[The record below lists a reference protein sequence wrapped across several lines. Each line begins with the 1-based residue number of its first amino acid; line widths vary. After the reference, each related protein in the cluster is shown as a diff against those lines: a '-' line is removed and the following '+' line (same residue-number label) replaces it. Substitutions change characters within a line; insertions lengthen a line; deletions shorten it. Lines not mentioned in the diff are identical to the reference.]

1 MSAPLVVKFG
11 GDALASPERI
21 AIAARRV
28 RLRLESRPVVAV
40 ASARRGVT
48 DHLLGLVELVRT
60 GTAQEG
66 GDTPA
71 LFAASDRAVAAGEVV
86 AASLLAVA
94 LGGLGIK
101 AQVLDA
107 REAGL
112 SSDGRWTRAQLT
124 RVQPARI
131 AKLLQRGVSPVIT
144 GFQGWHRGQVT
155 TLGRGG
161 SDTTAVALAAALG
174 AVRCE
179 MVKHTGGLL
188 TADPKLVPEARLIP
202 RASHRFLS
210 ALAAAGARVI
220 SYRAAAL
227 AERERVPL
235 RFTALEGNTAV
246 SDVGFDHEAFET
258 AAVAARSGRY
268 RFTAHIPAK
277 VDSVRVDAFLEA
289 VAAAGIPAEL
299 EIADDGTGSR
309 IDLLTDPSDLDLC
322 LAAARPLLPRGRRP
336 ALIATGLTTVTVL
349 GALPGGAAPLH
360 AAAHG
365 ISGTQVL
372 RTSVHQ
378 AGVSFLVA
386 DDHGTA
392 LLRAL
397 HAALGTSLP
406 ETATES
412 THAHYPQERI
422 HVGHR

>member
-28 RLRLESRPVVAV
+28 GLRLEAQPVVAV

-66 GDTPA
+66 DDTPA

-112 SSDGRWTRAQLT
+112 SSDGQWTRAQLT

-131 AKLLQRGVSPVIT
+131 AKLLQRGVTPVIT

-202 RASHRFLS
+202 RASHRFLT

-235 RFTALEGNTAV
+235 RFTALEGNTSV
-246 SDVGFDHEAFET
+246 SDVDINHDDVGAT
-258 AAVAARSGRY
+258 AVAARSGRY
-268 RFTAHIPAK
+268 RFTAHSPLK
-277 VDSVRVDAFLEA
+277 VDRSQSNAFLEA
-289 VAAAGIPAEL
+289 VAVAGIPAEL
-299 EIADDGTGSR
+299 EIADDGIGSR
-309 IDLLTDPSDLDLC
+309 IDLLADPSDLDSC
-322 LAAARPLLPRGRRP
+322 LAAARPLLPRGRCR
-336 ALIATGLTTVTVL
+336 
-349 GALPGGAAPLH
+349 
-360 AAAHG
+360 
-365 ISGTQVL
+365 
-372 RTSVHQ
+372 R
-378 AGVSFLVA
+378 
-386 DDHGTA
+386 
-392 LLRAL
+392 
-397 HAALGTSLP
+397 
-406 ETATES
+406 
-412 THAHYPQERI
+412 
-422 HVGHR
+422 